1 MNCYI
6 GIGSKNLSEEIHSD
20 RDTTTSDVEVED
32 IDQQFLSEDSA
43 HDIKVVDI
51 LFFIQ
56 NTTSLFKYY
65 DQQSNY
71 SSDSMTFLQMEHI
84 IGHDC
89 ETICFNNL

>member
-43 HDIKVVDI
+43 HDIKVVVI
-51 LFFIQ
+51 QLFVRI
-56 NTTSLFKYY
+56 TLHC
-65 DQQSNY
+65 Y
-71 SSDSMTFLQMEHI
+71 SSTMINSQT
-84 IGHDC
+84 
-89 ETICFNNL
+89 TRRTR